1 MYIDNTTVSMI
12 KERRTL
18 LFGARARE
26 TSEDVN
32 ERQIR
37 KEIRAVLPQVFGR
50 SPNGSEVSDLHI
62 LCPTLLSATSHEQF
76 KMLKVWLHP
85 ILRKHIAE

>member
-1 MYIDNTTVSMI
+1 MA

-26 TSEDVN
+26 TMEELN

-37 KEIRAVLPQVFGR
+37 KEIRAVLPQVFGG
-50 SPNGSEVSDLHI
+50 SSNGSKGVSDLRMS
-62 LCPTLLSATSHEQF
+62 CPTLLSAKCHEQF
-76 KMLKVWLHP
+76 KVLTVWLHP
-85 ILRKHIAE
+85 ILRKHIIE